1 MNVKCL
7 ILSSELRTYRF
18 DDGRSITKNR
28 VVYAFEDIPQT
39 EKFIG
44 LCIYNCNI
52 SEESFDIT
60 KKLKPNEY
68 VNVRLGRKRDRNN
81 SNNFSFIIESINDV
95 EV

>member
-18 DDGRSITKNR
+18 EDGRSITKNR
-28 VVYAFEDIPQT
+28 IIYAFEDKQQT
-39 EKFIG
+39 DKYIG
-44 LCIYNCNI
+44 LSVYNCNI

-68 VNVRLGRKRDRNN
+68 VNVRLGRKPYKDN
-81 SNNFSFIIESINDV
+81 SNAFTFIIESINDV